1 MTAPKCSDEEFM
13 RLFNQM
19 GATKLAEHLASSE
32 RRVYARRR
40 SLENKHGRQ
49 IKAPSDSRQDHPA
62 RLHLDIESGIVLI
75 ASDAHYW
82 PGVITTMHRAFV
94 RACKEM
100 NPRAVIMNGD
110 VFDGARISRHSPI
123 MWEESPTVKQEL
135 EACQERLGEIEQ
147 ASGKAEKIWTFGNHD
162 ARFESRLS
170 AVASE
175 FANVDGMHL
184 KDNFAFWR
192 PCWSTFVNDDVVVK
206 HRFKGGIHATHNNTL
221 WSGKSIVTGHLHSA
235 KVTPLTDYDGTR
247 WGVDSGTLC
256 EAPWVQAIN
265 YLEDNPVNWRSA
277 FVVLTFHKGR
287 LLQPELCLQQ
297 AALVRPNGGGASM
310 PSKPKNS
317 AYETVVD
324 GKWYAMPNKF
334 DLACCD
340 CGLVHNV
347 KIRLRGS
354 EMQIRLDRNGPAT
367 GGRRAKVEHKKQ

>member
-1 MTAPKCSDEEFM
+1 MTAPKCSDQDFM
-13 RLFNQM
+13 QMFESM
-19 GATKLAEHLASSE
+19 GATQMAKQLGQSE
-32 RRVYARRR
+32 RRIYGRRR
-40 SLENKHGRQ
+40 AIERKTGQAL
-49 IKAPSDSRQDHPA
+49 KAPSDNRQDHPA

-82 PGVITTMHRAFV
+82 PGVVTTMHRAFV

-123 MWEESPTVKQEL
+123 MWEESPTVKQEM

-147 ASGKAEKIWTFGNHD
+147 AAGKAEKIWTFGNHD
-162 ARFESRLS
+162 ARFESRLA

-192 PCWSTFVNDDVVVK
+192 PCWSTFINDDCVVK

-221 WSGKSIVTGHLHSA
+221 WSGKTIITGHLHSA
-235 KVTPLTDYDGTR
+235 KVTPLTDYNGTR

-287 LLQPELCLQQ
+287 LLQPELCLQ
-297 AALVRPNGGGASM
+297 
-310 PSKPKNS
+310 
-317 AYETVVD
+317 
-324 GKWYAMPNKF
+324 
-334 DLACCD
+334 
-340 CGLVHNV
+340 H
-347 KIRLRGS
+347 
-354 EMQIRLDRNGPAT
+354 AT
-367 GGRRAKVEHKKQ
+367 GQAEWRGRVWDV